1 MIGITIFCRVIDN
14 FGDIGVTWRLARM
27 LSRLGISTELFV
39 DRTDVM
45 KEIVPEFRGTES
57 FPASAEGVLVREW
70 TEETEREFAPRD
82 AVIEAFSC
90 RLSDLTAEKIGR
102 GGAVWINL
110 DYLTAESWAD
120 DCHGLM
126 SVDRGVSKYFY
137 YQGFS
142 ERTGGLN
149 IEPGQR
155 ELDLKYR
162 EKRAELLTGLGLSPS
177 VPFVMT
183 LFSYENDAVYESL
196 LGALGRSGQKS
207 AVIAPMGRGAASL
220 LRAAESAGIP
230 ENVTVKT
237 VPLTSQDGYDRLLS
251 AADLNIVRGED
262 SFLRAQ
268 AAGVPMIW
276 HIYPQEDDAH
286 LIKLASF
293 LDLMV
298 TAFSPDSGRFIRS
311 LNMSFTTGD
320 AASFGSLMEEY
331 GKYRAALEHGA
342 RVWAE
347 KTCSTVNLAD
357 GLVTFIKNKLKYSA
371 SAAVKA

>member
-1 MIGITIFCRVIDN
+1 
-14 FGDIGVTWRLARM
+14 
-27 LSRLGISTELFV
+27 
-39 DRTDVM
+39 M
-45 KEIVPEFRGTES
+45 KKG
-57 FPASAEGVLVREW
+57 
-70 TEETEREFAPRD
+70 
-82 AVIEAFSC
+82 
-90 RLSDLTAEKIGR
+90 
-102 GGAVWINL
+102 
-110 DYLTAESWAD
+110 
-120 DCHGLM
+120 
-126 SVDRGVSKYFY
+126 
-137 YQGFS
+137 
-142 ERTGGLN
+142 
-149 IEPGQR
+149 
-155 ELDLKYR
+155 
-162 EKRAELLTGLGLSPS
+162 AELLTGLGLSPS

-347 KTCSTVNLAD
+347 KTCSAVNLAD

>member
-102 GGAVWINL
+102 SGAVWINL

-149 IEPGQR
+149 LEPRQR

-162 EKRAELLTGLGLSPS
+162 EKRAELLTGLGFSPS

-251 AADLNIVRGED
+251 ATDLNIVRGED

-347 KTCSTVNLAD
+347 KTCSAVNLAD

>member
-102 GGAVWINL
+102 SGAVWINL

-149 IEPGQR
+149 IEPRQR

-162 EKRAELLTGLGLSPS
+162 EKRAELLTGLGFSPS

-347 KTCSTVNLAD
+347 KTCSAVNLAD

>member
-1 MIGITIFCRVIDN
+1 M
-14 FGDIGVTWRLARM
+14 
-27 LSRLGISTELFV
+27 SR
-39 DRTDVM
+39 
-45 KEIVPEFRGTES
+45 
-57 FPASAEGVLVREW
+57 
-70 TEETEREFAPRD
+70 
-82 AVIEAFSC
+82 FS
-90 RLSDLTAEKIGR
+90 
-102 GGAVWINL
+102 
-110 DYLTAESWAD
+110 
-120 DCHGLM
+120 
-126 SVDRGVSKYFY
+126 
-137 YQGFS
+137 
-142 ERTGGLN
+142 
-149 IEPGQR
+149 
-155 ELDLKYR
+155 
-162 EKRAELLTGLGLSPS
+162 
-177 VPFVMT
+177 
-183 LFSYENDAVYESL
+183 
-196 LGALGRSGQKS
+196 ALGRSGQKS

-347 KTCSTVNLAD
+347 KTCSAVNLAD

>member
-102 GGAVWINL
+102 SGAVWINL

-149 IEPGQR
+149 IEPRQR

-162 EKRAELLTGLGLSPS
+162 EKRAELLTGLGFSPS

-251 AADLNIVRGED
+251 ATDLNIVRGED

-347 KTCSTVNLAD
+347 KTCSAVNLAD